1 MKAILLNKN
10 DDYPKLVDFDIPKE
24 YLKKE
29 KVQVIAAAL
38 NHRDLWIV
46 KGQYAGLKYP
56 IILGSDCVGTHLGK
70 KVIIN
75 PGQFWGPDEKVQSK
89 QFKILGLP
97 DHGTMA
103 EYVYVDKQF
112 IYPKPEHLTDI
123 EASALPLG
131 GLTAYRALFSR
142 GNIEKGEKILISGI
156 GGGVALFALQF
167 ALAEGLEVYVT
178 SSSPKKIEK
187 AIELGAK
194 GGFDYTDSNYA
205 EKISQSAGEF
215 DVILDSAAGES
226 FNQFLKIIKPAGRI
240 IIYGGTRGKIQNLIP
255 QIIFWKQ
262 ISILGSTM
270 GSDKDFRDMLD
281 FVNRHKIKPVVD
293 SVFDF
298 INSTEAFKRMERGE
312 QFGKIVLQN
321 K

>member
-1 MKAILLNKN
+1 
-10 DDYPKLVDFDIPKE
+10 
-24 YLKKE
+24 
-29 KVQVIAAAL
+29 
-38 NHRDLWIV
+38 
-46 KGQYAGLKYP
+46 
-56 IILGSDCVGTHLGK
+56 
-70 KVIIN
+70 
-75 PGQFWGPDEKVQSK
+75 
-89 QFKILGLP
+89 
-97 DHGTMA
+97 
-103 EYVYVDKQF
+103 
-112 IYPKPEHLTDI
+112 
-123 EASALPLG
+123 
-131 GLTAYRALFSR
+131 
-142 GNIEKGEKILISGI
+142 
-156 GGGVALFALQF
+156 
-167 ALAEGLEVYVT
+167 
-178 SSSPKKIEK
+178 KIEK